1 MNALLKSKF
10 PPLYTLPILSLIFIA
25 IFQLV
30 MSNFDVLS
38 PWKGGGF
45 GMFSSLKNP
54 GMRRVTV
61 KVNFADGQSKWVSS
75 KQFSK
80 MASYDQLRA
89 FPKEAKL
96 KDFIEELQLLKWK
109 HRHGDAETFVRI
121 NSTGENAKSIEVGVA
136 ELVYEKGTVTSKELL
151 TYKWVKP

>member
-1 MNALLKSKF
+1 MTEKKSKTPSLF
-10 PPLYTLPILSLIFIA
+10 ILPFIVLVLVA

-61 KVNFADGQSKWVSS
+61 TVNFADGQSKWVSS

-109 HRHGDAETFVRI
+109 HRHGDAENFVRI
-121 NSTGENAKSIEVGVA
+121 NSTGKNAKSIEVRVA
-136 ELVYEKGTVTSKELL
+136 ELVYDKGTVTPKELL